1 MIHLC
6 SSDFNSFSYTA
17 MDELVVSSGKDFTDH
32 PSESLLEPSE
42 DPDSSL
48 TEESSSN
55 INPPCRFFLEGRC
68 HFGAR
73 CQNYHPGDVG
83 EVHHLKDHG
92 PVHVP
97 SLQLTEGKKPA
108 MKTAEDVISRLL
120 WDTQVPA
127 ERFSIGYL
135 DRFLG
140 ILEESFTSF
149 SWEDLASVGPG
160 VLAIPKHRIQYF
172 KYRDRVVWD
181 KASRTDDVFGSTGSR
196 KTILEVMKEEDTQA
210 KKELLNFPNSP
221 QVEEQ
226 LDGNSAKEKE
236 LNGTSSGEKLVMA
249 LGEAGHNLELA
260 EDIPNNQEGNIA
272 SKEKGR
278 ETVGSFQGEEFK
290 HACAVGIENEPV
302 MVKRENLDLEKRG
315 GRSCS
320 YPKERPTHFIAIPI
334 TSPEIR
340 EVVNH
345 FQEAVCA
352 VSSDYAPFCVPRATL
367 HITLCLLHLDT
378 PEEIHKAMVALE
390 ELQAGFQRLL
400 PPVLLL
406 SFRNVESFNS
416 RVLYLA
422 PDPVPQLGALAQSLE
437 DGFTK
442 KGLTVIC
449 PPSKGKFHL
458 TIVKVPPRKGMPQ
471 LPSGLAW
478 APTMED
484 LGVQAVESIGL
495 YEVGKGKRTDNVYVS
510 ILKLDLY
517 GGSGT

>member
-1 MIHLC
+1 
-6 SSDFNSFSYTA
+6 
-17 MDELVVSSGKDFTDH
+17 MDTLAVSSGKDFTDH
-32 PSESLLEPSE
+32 SSDSLLEPSE

-48 TEESSSN
+48 AEEPSSN

-83 EVHHLKDHG
+83 EVHHLKDLG

-97 SLQLTEGKKPA
+97 PLQLTEGKKPA

-127 ERFSIGYL
+127 EWFSIGYL

-181 KASRTDDVFGSTGSR
+181 KVSRTDDVFGSTGGG
-196 KTILEVMKEEDTQA
+196 KTILEVMKEEDARA
-210 KKELLNFPNSP
+210 KKELSGLPNSL
-221 QVEEQ
+221 QVEEGA
-226 LDGNSAKEKE
+226 DGDSSKDEE
-236 LNGTSSGEKLVMA
+236 LNETSSGPKLTMA
-249 LGEAGHNLELA
+249 LGKAGDNLELV
-260 EDIPNNQEGNIA
+260 EDISTNQEGNLV
-272 SKEKGR
+272 SKEKER
-278 ETVGSFQGEEFK
+278 VIVGSVKCEEFK

-302 MVKRENLDLEKRG
+302 AAKRENVDLEKG
-315 GRSCS
+315 GRRSFS

-334 TSPEIR
+334 TSPEIW
-340 EVVNH
+340 EAVKH
-345 FQEAVCA
+345 FQEALCA

-367 HITLCLLHLDT
+367 HITLCLLHLET
-378 PEEIHKAMVALE
+378 PEEIHKAMMALE

-406 SFRNVESFNS
+406 SFRNAESFNS
-416 RVLYLA
+416 RVLYLT

-437 DGFTK
+437 DTFTK
-442 KGLTVIC
+442 KDLTVIC

-478 APTMED
+478 APTIED
-484 LGVQAVESIGL
+484 LGVQAVESIGF

-517 GGSGT
+517 GGRGT

>member
-1 MIHLC
+1 
-6 SSDFNSFSYTA
+6 
-17 MDELVVSSGKDFTDH
+17 MDELAVSSGKDFTDH
-32 PSESLLEPSE
+32 SSDSLLEPSE
-42 DPDSSL
+42 DLDSSL

-55 INPPCRFFLEGRC
+55 INPPCRFFLEGWC

-83 EVHHLKDHG
+83 EVHYLKDDG

-97 SLQLTEGKKPA
+97 SLKLTEGKKPA

-127 ERFSIGYL
+127 EQFSIGYL

-181 KASRTDDVFGSTGSR
+181 KVSRTDEVFGSTGSG
-196 KTILEVMKEEDTQA
+196 KTILEVIKEEDTQA
-210 KKELLNFPNSP
+210 KKELSGLPNSL
-221 QVEEQ
+221 QVEEEI
-226 LDGNSAKEKE
+226 DGDSAKEKE
-236 LNGTSSGEKLVMA
+236 LNQTSSGQKLVMA
-249 LGEAGHNLELA
+249 LGEGGDNLELV
-260 EDIPNNQEGNIA
+260 EDMSIDQEGNIA
-272 SKEKGR
+272 SKEK
-278 ETVGSFQGEEFK
+278 EKEAVGSVKCKECK

-302 MVKRENLDLEKRG
+302 MLRRENVDLEKKG
-315 GRSCS
+315 GRSFS
-320 YPKERPTHFIAIPI
+320 YPKKRPTHFIAIPI
-334 TSPEIR
+334 SSPEIR
-340 EVVNH
+340 EAVKN
-345 FQEAVCA
+345 FQEALCA
-352 VSSDYAPFCVPRATL
+352 VNSDYAPFCVPRPTL

-378 PEEIHKAMVALE
+378 PEEIHKAMMALE

-406 SFRNVESFNS
+406 SFHNVESFNS

-422 PDPVPQLGALAQSLE
+422 PDPVPQLVALAQSLE
-437 DGFTK
+437 DAFTK

-449 PPSKGKFHL
+449 SPSKGKFHL

-471 LPSGLAW
+471 LPSDLAW

>member
-1 MIHLC
+1 
-6 SSDFNSFSYTA
+6 
-17 MDELVVSSGKDFTDH
+17 MDELAVSSEKDFTDH
-32 PSESLLEPSE
+32 SSDGLLEASG

-48 TEESSSN
+48 TGESSPN

-68 HFGAR
+68 RFGAR
-73 CQNYHPGDVG
+73 CQNYHPGDAG
-83 EVHHLKDHG
+83 EVCLKDPG
-92 PVHVP
+92 PVRLP
-97 SLQLTEGKKPA
+97 SSQLAEGKKPA

-127 ERFSIGYL
+127 EKFSIGYL

-181 KASRTDDVFGSTGSR
+181 KASRTEDVFGSTGSG
-196 KTILEVMKEEDTQA
+196 KTILEAMKEEDDAQA
-210 KKELLNFPNSP
+210 VKEISGLPNSL
-221 QVEEQ
+221 QVEGEA
-226 LDGNSAKEKE
+226 DGNSPKEKE
-236 LNGTSSGEKLVMA
+236 LDGTGCGQKLATA
-249 LGEAGHNLELA
+249 LGEAGENLELV
-260 EDIPNNQEGNIA
+260 EDRSFHQEGKV
-272 SKEKGR
+272 SGKVKEGQA
-278 ETVGSFQGEEFK
+278 VVSVNAEEFK
-290 HACAVGIENEPV
+290 HACTVGIENETV
-302 MVKRENLDLEKRG
+302 MVEKEHVELERRRG
-315 GRSCS
+315 SSS

-340 EVVNH
+340 EAAKH
-345 FQEAVCA
+345 FQEALCA
-352 VSSDYAPFCVPRATL
+352 VSSDFTPYCVPGATL
-367 HITLCLLHLDT
+367 HVTLCLLHLDT
-378 PEEIHKAMVALE
+378 PEEIHKAMMALE

-406 SFRNVESFNS
+406 SFRRLESFNS

-437 DGFTK
+437 DAFTQ
-442 KGLTVIC
+442 KGLAVIC

-458 TIVKVPPRKGMPQ
+458 TVVKVPPRKGMPR
-471 LPSGLAW
+471 LPSSLAW
-478 APTMED
+478 APTVEE
-484 LGVQAVESIGL
+484 LGVQAVESVGF
-495 YEVGKGKRTDNVYVS
+495 YEVGKGKRTDHVYVS

-517 GGSGT
+517 GGS